1 MTVSN
6 EGSTSYMNANLAPK
20 SVDFV
25 GALKG
30 AFSKY
35 ATFKGR
41 ASRSEFWFYALFYF
55 SLLAILFFG
64 ATESTGALALIGLV
78 AILASVIPFFSV
90 MVRRLHD
97 TGKSGWWYWISVI
110 PFGGFVVIYFLSEE
124 GEAKDNAYGPAQV
137 SV

>member
-1 MTVSN
+1 MTISN
-6 EGSTSYMNANLAPK
+6 EGSTSYMNSHLAPK

-41 ASRSEFWFYALFYF
+41 ASRSEFWYYALYYF
-55 SLLAILFFG
+55 SLLALLFFG
-64 ATESTGALALIGLV
+64 ATESTGVLALIGLV

-124 GEAKDNAYGPAQV
+124 GESRDNVYGPAGL
-137 SV
+137 

>member
-1 MTVSN
+1 M
-6 EGSTSYMNANLAPK
+6 
-20 SVDFV
+20 
-25 GALKG
+25 
-30 AFSKY
+30 
-35 ATFKGR
+35 
-41 ASRSEFWFYALFYF
+41 
-55 SLLAILFFG
+55 FFG
-64 ATESTGALALIGLV
+64 ATESTGVLALIGLV

>member
-6 EGSTSYMNANLAPK
+6 EGSTSYSNANLAPK

-41 ASRSEFWFYALFYF
+41 ASRSEF
-55 SLLAILFFG
+55 
-64 ATESTGALALIGLV
+64 
-78 AILASVIPFFSV
+78 
-90 MVRRLHD
+90 
-97 TGKSGWWYWISVI
+97 
-110 PFGGFVVIYFLSEE
+110 
-124 GEAKDNAYGPAQV
+124 
-137 SV
+137 